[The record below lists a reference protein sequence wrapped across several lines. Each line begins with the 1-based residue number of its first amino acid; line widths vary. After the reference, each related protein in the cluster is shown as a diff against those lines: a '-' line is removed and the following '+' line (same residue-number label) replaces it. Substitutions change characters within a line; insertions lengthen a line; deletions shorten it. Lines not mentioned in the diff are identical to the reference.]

1 MDEPYH
7 IYCMLGEGTFGA
19 AFLLHF
25 KDRFEVLK
33 IPKGLYRSDVEEYLE
48 CLNQGL
54 SERSK
59 KFLDAKDKTVA
70 RENKRLIYNEKKLL
84 RSIQGAYGVIKLLPK
99 GSNHEIFMPYES
111 HLRFLDFILER
122 RALAFDLGGTSL
134 LKYTKDC
141 TTICKDITRTMMES
155 QDKGLMLHSDI
166 KPDNVLVIANLDS
179 IEGRLIDY
187 SCAAT
192 KEMISSKA
200 KVRLANG
207 HVYVPP
213 ELYFGKRASLRPN
226 EKSDVYS
233 IGLML
238 CRALSPDIEV
248 YDQNCMILPGVFPYF
263 QSLDC
268 GKNIDTLLLNMVR
281 ATVSERYDMK
291 TAYEHLIELEKYFQ
305 SRL

>member
-1 MDEPYH
+1 
-7 IYCMLGEGTFGA
+7 MLGEGTFGA
-19 AFLLHF
+19 AFLLRF

-33 IPKGLYRSDVEEYLE
+33 IPKGLYRSDVEDYLE

-54 SERSK
+54 SERSRK
-59 KFLDAKDKTVA
+59 VLDVKDKIIA
-70 RENKRLIYNEKKLL
+70 RENKRLVYNEKKLL
-84 RSIQGAYGVIKLLPK
+84 KSIQGAYGVIKLLPK

-111 HLRFLDFILER
+111 HSRFLDFILER
-122 RALAFDLGGTSL
+122 RALAFSLGESPL
-134 LKYTKDC
+134 LRYAKEC
-141 TTICKDITRTMMES
+141 TTICRNVTRTMMES

-166 KPDNVLVIANLDS
+166 KPDNVLVVANEDG

-238 CRALSPDIEV
+238 SRALSPDIEV
-248 YDQNCMILPGVFPYF
+248 YDPNCMILPGVFPYF

-268 GKNIDTLLLNMVR
+268 GKNIDGLLLNMVR
-281 ATVSERYDMK
+281 TTVSDRYDMK
-291 TAYEHLIELEKYFQ
+291 TAHEHLLDLERYFQ